1 VYVYVECGYAE
12 YYGVYSNMG
21 GEWNSLSIDLDFL
34 ISKFSAKKTK
44 KGGWREVIGLVLP
57 LCL

>member
-1 VYVYVECGYAE
+1 VA
-12 YYGVYSNMG
+12 
-21 GEWNSLSIDLDFL
+21 LPSIMEFIQIWAGIGTLLDFL

>member
-34 ISKFSAKKTK
+34 ISKFSAKKQK
-44 KGGWREVIGLVLP
+44 KAGGERL
-57 LCL
+57 